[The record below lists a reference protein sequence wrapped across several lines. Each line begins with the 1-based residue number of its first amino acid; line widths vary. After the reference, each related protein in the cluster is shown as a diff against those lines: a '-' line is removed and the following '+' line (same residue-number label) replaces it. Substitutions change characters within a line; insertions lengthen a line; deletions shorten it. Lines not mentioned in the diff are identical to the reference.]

1 MSKHTKE
8 GNKVEDLLRTLANSD
23 DLTVSTI
30 ETPFVNFTAQEGV
43 VQKLQSL
50 IWAPLEFASTLWRAV
65 KSLKP
70 KSEESKYDSDQEY
83 EEAISSSLKS
93 KSEEQQHDSDQEYEE
108 AISRNVDEVSQVGN
122 IPSSSELLHN
132 IITPE
137 CIEGLGLQAF
147 EQTDYSIV
155 SSTTQSKSGIV
166 AKRIESGANLIG
178 FALNHPEYIKKILDK
193 KVGPISQE
201 DDFTLLE
208 DTDLSPD
215 QNIFCVVRADKT
227 VTAKFNT
234 ARFIQ
239 VMQQKGYYSLS
250 ESSPIIAK
258 LMSSAN
264 TYSINLDH
272 LQLYIGSK
280 IAPMI
285 FQPTMDHNK
294 LMLKPIGVYN
304 AVSDSQETDEI
315 LVGTKPLFN
324 IAVDVS
330 GSMASE
336 LNLCKEKLAIILKQI
351 VSTNE
356 DWTII
361 ITKFNSNHLSKVF
374 ESTGNKVEDLVKLG
388 AYIKDFIAD
397 GNTNLLGTMH
407 DQFSALSSS
416 KYSSYAS
423 IVFTDGEDNCK
434 IFTEE
439 QVIDIAC
446 KTKEQLNNFQIFTLE
461 LGGKNLNFFTNLA
474 SEAGC
479 THIKLDSISDL
490 SQFEQ
495 YTKSL
500 SLSSKVVQF
509 LLDSQKLY
517 QMTIVGGQVEIGSQ
531 LIPTNTKVII
541 DGEPYSI
548 QWPTKSFDTF
558 ERSIYSEEQV
568 QVGGD
573 NNPLD
578 EDSSE

>member
-8 GNKVEDLLRTLANSD
+8 EDKVEDLLRTLTNSD
-23 DLTVSTI
+23 ELTVSTI
-30 ETPFVNFTAQEGV
+30 EMPFVQFTAQEGL
-43 VQKLQSL
+43 VQYLQSL
-50 IWAPLEFASTLWRAV
+50 IGAPLSFASKLWRAV
-65 KSLKP
+65 KGLKP
-70 KSEESKYDSDQEY
+70 ENEDKSDSDEQHQS
-83 EEAISSSLKS
+83 IS
-93 KSEEQQHDSDQEYEE
+93 ED
-108 AISRNVDEVSQVGN
+108 VDKELEITTSFSN
-122 IPSSSELLHN
+122 ELLHN

-137 CIEGLGLQAF
+137 CIENLGLQPF

-155 SSTTQSKSGIV
+155 SSTTQSKSKIV
-166 AKRIESGANLIG
+166 AERIESGANLIG

-208 DTDLSPD
+208 DADLSPD

-250 ESSPIIAK
+250 ESSPVIAK

-294 LMLKPIGVYN
+294 LMLKPIALYN
-304 AVSDSQETDEI
+304 TVSDSQETDKV
-315 LVGTKPLFN
+315 LVGTKSLFN

-330 GSMASE
+330 GSMQSE
-336 LNLCKEKLAIILKQI
+336 LTLCKEKLGIILKQI
-351 VSTNE
+351 VDTTE

-361 ITKFNSNHLSKVF
+361 ITKFNSKHSSKVF
-374 ESTGNKVEDLVKLG
+374 ESTGNKIKDLVNL
-388 AYIKDFIAD
+388 ASYIKDFTAGGD
-397 GNTNLLGTMH
+397 TNLLGTMH
-407 DQFSALSSS
+407 DQFLGFGGE
-416 KYSSYAS
+416 YTHYAS
-423 IVFTDGEDNCK
+423 IIFTDGEDNCK
-434 IFTEE
+434 VVTER
-439 QVIDIAC
+439 QVIDTART
-446 KTKEQLNNFQIFTLE
+446 TKEQLSNLQIFTLE
-461 LGGKNLNFFTNLA
+461 LGGKNLNFFTTLA
-474 SEAGC
+474 LEVGC
-479 THIKLDSISDL
+479 THIKLDSISNM
-490 SQFEQ
+490 SEFGQ
-495 YTKSL
+495 YTQSL

-517 QMTIVGGQVEIGSQ
+517 QMTVVEGQVGIGSQ
-531 LIPTNTKVII
+531 LIPTNTKIII

-548 QWPTKSFDTF
+548 QWPTKSFDAF
-558 ERSIYSEEQV
+558 DRLLNEKEEV
-568 QVGGD
+568 ELVVLGADGSGD
-573 NNPLD
+573 Q
-578 EDSSE
+578 